1 MPANIENLYTYRQP
15 AWHGIG
21 YVAQEVMDL
30 PDALR
35 AAGMEYDFSLA
46 PIQATHMTLDG
57 VTVVE
62 MPNRRAVLRT
72 DRNNPSDVRAYGPVS
87 DKYAIHSIEE
97 MFGFA
102 TDMLGEGA
110 VIETIGTLGE
120 GERAFITL
128 TLPVDVKI
136 ANDKVGLMM
145 TGTTSFDGSA
155 ATQYDMTSVRIVCAN
170 TWAMAHALSSA
181 SIKFR
186 HTSMLDEA
194 KQYRAADAL
203 GLAAQFAEVLEAKA
217 SALLATSL
225 RGEDA
230 AQVIS
235 TLFPFPGAIAS
246 QIEAGKFNIDLAT
259 PAEKRAITKVQEN
272 RRDVYN
278 LYTSSPVK
286 AETGTG
292 WGLFNAV
299 TEWADHFAPIQTKDQ
314 AVASERR
321 FSRITTGQFDNL
333 KDQAAE
339 LILAGV

>member
-1 MPANIENLYTYRQP
+1 MPANIENLYTLRQP

-21 YVAQEVMDL
+21 YVAKEVMDL
-30 PDALR
+30 PAALK
-35 AAGMEYDFSLA
+35 AAEMEYDFSMA
-46 PIQATHMTLDG
+46 PVYATHMSLEG
-57 VTVVE
+57 VTNVE

-72 DRNNPSDVRAYGPVS
+72 DRNNPTDIRAYGPVS
-87 DKYAIHSIEE
+87 HKYTIHSIEE

-155 ATQYDMTSVRIVCAN
+155 ATQYDMTSIRIVCAN
-170 TWAMAHALSSA
+170 TWSMAHELSAA

-186 HTSMLDEA
+186 HTSMLDES
-194 KQYRAADAL
+194 KRYRAADAL
-203 GLAAQFAEVLEAKA
+203 GLAAQFAEVLERKA

-225 RGEDA
+225 RVEDA
-230 AQVIS
+230 AQVVA
-235 TLFPFPGAIAS
+235 TLFPFPGSIAA
-246 QIEAGKFNIDLAT
+246 QVEAGKFDIELAT

-278 LYTSSPVK
+278 LYTSSPTK

-314 AVASERR
+314 AVATERR
-321 FSRITTGQFDNL
+321 FSRITSGQFDSL